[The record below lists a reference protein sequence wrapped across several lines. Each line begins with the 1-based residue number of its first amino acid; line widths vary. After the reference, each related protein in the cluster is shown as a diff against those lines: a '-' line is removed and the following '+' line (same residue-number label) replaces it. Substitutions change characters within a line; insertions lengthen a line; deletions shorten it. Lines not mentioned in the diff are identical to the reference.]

1 MATVSNTTIITGRRP
16 RSDAVPRLRGVELA
30 RRAAIVAGAAAA
42 AAIFLPSS
50 LSSWA
55 VVDHPELAA
64 RIAPWSAPAAASAA
78 ASLNADPRSPRVRSL
93 VATALAR
100 DLTQVQAIELRALD
114 LVVSGKP
121 AEGRRLFELSD
132 RLSRRSLA
140 TRLWLIQDAVD
151 RGSVSGALRNFDI
164 ALRTTTDAQP
174 ILFPVLAKAAADPT
188 LTVQLAGMLDR
199 PSDWRL
205 MFFEW
210 ALANSSDVRPVAAV
224 AAHMRDRR
232 FILSNSIGQRLIE
245 RLVTARQFD
254 AAMVLN
260 RRFGMQ
266 SDGVAD
272 PYFANPSAHYPFG
285 WGLAESGSLGAH
297 RALSG
302 SASALI
308 YSAAP
313 ANSGQVAAQLLALKP
328 GPYSLAT
335 MSAAAAA
342 GAAPYWAISCAEAG
356 GAVIATLDQP
366 MTAGGKATT
375 VFSVPASC
383 RAQWLT
389 LQVRP
394 AEDSSSQ
401 SGAIAWVAVAPR

>member
-1 MATVSNTTIITGRRP
+1 MATVSNTIIITGHSA
-16 RSDAVPRLRGVELA
+16 RSRKRARSARFELIG
-30 RRAAIVAGAAAA
+30 RASIVAAAA
-42 AAIFLPSS
+42 AAAAVFLPAS

-55 VVDHPELAA
+55 EVDHPQLAA

-78 ASLNADPRSPRVRSL
+78 ASLNADPRSPRVRRL
-93 VATALAR
+93 VASALAR

-114 LVVSGKP
+114 LVVSGKA
-121 AEGRRLFELSD
+121 AEGRQLFELSD

-164 ALRTTTDAQP
+164 ALRTSTDAQP
-174 ILFPVLAKAAADPT
+174 VLFPVLAKASADPT
-188 LTVQLAGMLDR
+188 LTDRLAAMLDR

-210 ALANSSDVRPVAAV
+210 VLANDSDVRPVAVV
-224 AAHMRDRR
+224 AAHMRDRD
-232 FILSNSIGQRLIE
+232 FILSNDIGQRLIE

-254 AAMVLN
+254 AAMLLN
-260 RRFGMQ
+260 RRFGRVT
-266 SDGVAD
+266 SGVAD
-272 PYFANPSAHYPFG
+272 PHFTDASARYPFG
-285 WGLAESGSLGAH
+285 WGLVDSGSLGAH
-297 RALSG
+297 RAASG

-328 GPYSLAT
+328 GRYALAT
-335 MSAAAAA
+335 MSAAPAT
-342 GAAPYWAISCAEAG
+342 GAAPYWSVSCAESG
-356 GAVIATLDQP
+356 GAVIATLDQR
-366 MTAGGKATT
+366 MTAGSRAATD
-375 VFSVPASC
+375 FSVPAAC
-383 RAQWLT
+383 AAQWLT

-394 AEDSSSQ
+394 APDSSSQ
-401 SGAIAWVAVAPR
+401 SGAVAWVTVAAR

>member
-1 MATVSNTTIITGRRP
+1 MATVSNTITITGHKRP
-16 RSDAVPRLRGVELA
+16 TRSRLRSHRAELA
-30 RRAAIVAGAAAA
+30 RRASIVVGTAAAA
-42 AAIFLPSS
+42 AVFLPAS
-50 LSSWA
+50 LASWA
-55 VVDHPELAA
+55 EVDHPELAA

-121 AEGRRLFELSD
+121 AEGRQLFELSD

-140 TRLWLIQDAVD
+140 TRLWLIQDSVD
-151 RGSVSGALRNFDI
+151 RGSVGGALRNFDI

-174 ILFPVLAKAAADPT
+174 ILFPVLAKACADPT
-188 LTVQLAGMLDR
+188 LTDRLARLLDR

-210 ALANSSDVRPVAAV
+210 VLANDSDVRPVAAV
-224 AAHMRDRR
+224 TAHMRDRR
-232 FILSNSIGQRLIE
+232 FIVSNGIDQRLIE
-245 RLVTARQFD
+245 RLVTAREFD
-254 AAMVLN
+254 AALALN
-260 RRFGMQ
+260 QRFGRPAH
-266 SDGVAD
+266 GVAD
-272 PYFANPSAHYPFG
+272 PHFTDPSARYPFG
-285 WGLAESGSLGAH
+285 WGLVDSGSLGAH
-297 RALSG
+297 RAVSG

-313 ANSGQVAAQLLALKP
+313 ANSGQVAAQLLTLRP
-328 GPYSLAT
+328 GRYALAT
-335 MSAAAAA
+335 MTAAGAT
-342 GAAPYWAISCAEAG
+342 GAAPYWSISCAEAG

-366 MTAGGKATT
+366 MAARGKAETL
-375 VFSVPASC
+375 FSVPDSC
-383 RAQWLT
+383 HAQWLT

-394 AEDSSSQ
+394 APDSSSQ
-401 SGAIAWVAVAPR
+401 SGAVAWVAVAAR

>member
-1 MATVSNTTIITGRRP
+1 MATASNTITITDHSPRTRLRP
-16 RSDAVPRLRGVELA
+16 RSRRAELA
-30 RRAAIVAGAAAA
+30 RRASIVAGAAAA
-42 AAIFLPSS
+42 AAVFLPAA

-55 VVDHPELAA
+55 EVDHPQLAA

-78 ASLNADPRSPRVRSL
+78 ASLDADPRSPRVRRL

-151 RGSVSGALRNFDI
+151 RGSVGGALRNFDI
-164 ALRTTTDAQP
+164 ALRTSTDAQP
-174 ILFPVLAKAAADPT
+174 ILFPVLAKASADPT
-188 LTVQLAGMLDR
+188 LTDQLGAMLDR

-210 ALANSSDVRPVAAV
+210 ALTNDSDVRPVAVV
-224 AAHMRDRR
+224 ATHMRDRR
-232 FILSNSIGQRLIE
+232 FILSNDVGQRLIE
-245 RLVTARQFD
+245 PLVTARQFD
-254 AAMVLN
+254 AAMLLN
-260 RRFGMQ
+260 RRFGRPTN
-266 SDGVAD
+266 GVAD
-272 PYFANPSAHYPFG
+272 AHFSDMSARYPFG
-285 WGLAESGSLGAH
+285 WGLVDSGSLGAH
-297 RALSG
+297 RAASG
-302 SASALI
+302 YASALV
-308 YSAAP
+308 YAAAP

-328 GPYSLAT
+328 GRYALAT
-335 MSAAAAA
+335 MSAAAGS
-342 GAAPYWAISCAEAG
+342 GAAPYWSISCAETG
-356 GAVIATLDQP
+356 GSVIATLDQP
-366 MTAGGKATT
+366 MAAGGKAAT

-383 RAQWLT
+383 HAQWLT

-394 AEDSSSQ
+394 APDSSSQ
-401 SGAIAWVAVAPR
+401 SGAIGWVTVAAR